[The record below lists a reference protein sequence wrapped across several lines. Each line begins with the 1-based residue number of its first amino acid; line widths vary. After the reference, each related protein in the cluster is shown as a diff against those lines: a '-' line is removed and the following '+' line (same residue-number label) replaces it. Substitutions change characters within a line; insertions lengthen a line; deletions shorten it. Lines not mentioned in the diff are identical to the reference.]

1 MSKRR
6 KKRRPAFAVWQSKKE
21 MRKVHVTHQ
30 NNECVYCSC
39 QMTHIPDHPKQ
50 ATLEH
55 VIPSCFFGRHNLR
68 NTVAACAECN
78 RNRNENLPTLAM
90 IINLIKVRKWKTID
104 IAFELV
110 HWYLSINLIKLI
122 VEVNYAVSKIET
134 AQSHRGEQQTDQQAE
149 SNFGQEGQVCTI

>member
-1 MSKRR
+1 MRR
-6 KKRRPAFAVWQSKKE
+6 KKHGLDGIPYRACKRE
-21 MRKVHVTHQ
+21 LRKVHVKFQ
-30 NNECVYCSC
+30 NNECAYCSC
-39 QMTHIPDHPKQ
+39 KMLNIRDHPKQ

-68 NTVAACAECN
+68 NTVAACADCN
-78 RNRNENLPTLAM
+78 RNRNEKFPTLAM
-90 IINLIKVRKWKTID
+90 IFNLIKVRKWKSVD
-104 IAFELV
+104 IVFELV

-149 SNFGQEGQVCTI
+149 SNFRQEGQVCTI